1 MLGLDEYD
9 RRWNQNSNLG
19 NVMYENMITATTVEL
34 YAHINYLLTREVII
48 TI

>member
-1 MLGLDEYD
+1 MLGLGEYD

-19 NVMYENMITATTVEL
+19 NVMYENMITAITVEL